1 MVLSSDFCFHCL
13 HPNTGLRHNEAQ
25 FVLSMIWPAFLQNLA
40 SSQRRTRLRWF
51 KRIWAAGR
59 LVLCLETPGPDVSF
73 KQLFTTKTVVYSREE
88 IKVAQ
93 RLSWSSVSPSLPDEV
108 GLLPLEDFL
117 PRGHASLHP
126 ELYGVLA
133 PDRCGQGLSGPKC
146 DGGAGCGG

>member
-93 RLSWSSVSPSLPDEV
+93 RLSWSSVSPHSQMKWDYCRLRTFAAGARFTYIQSFTEY
-108 GLLPLEDFL
+108 LLPTDAVKVS
-117 PRGHASLHP
+117 R
-126 ELYGVLA
+126 A
-133 PDRCGQGLSGPKC
+133 PKS
-146 DGGAGCGG
+146 GCGG